1 MRDKIG
7 NYIRVFCVT
16 CQWKAE
22 GWFEGKLDR
31 ELKLQAVLSKTK
43 EQLTL
48 SCILRLWRIWQRA
61 LSLVAGRSSSHQQG
75 SDGTRG
81 IWAFIYLYFSPINL
95 WAIPQARC
103 SGFAFSI
110 SLRGYM
116 WSATEGAL
124 SSCVSAISCLHPS
137 AVQILLLAWVESWT
151 GGAVGQKTFLQKGS
165 EGVDRTIPFS
175 LHFNHCAVP

>member
-116 WSATEGAL
+116 WSATEGAG
-124 SSCVSAISCLHPS
+124 SSCVFLPS
-137 AVQILLLAWVESWT
+137 PAYIPRLCKFCSWH
-151 GGAVGQKTFLQKGS
+151 GWKAGPEEQSGRKPFCKKGVK
-165 EGVDRTIPFS
+165 E
-175 LHFNHCAVP
+175 